1 MSATAVPMK
10 VRRQFRRS
18 KRLGLSFP
26 VSVRGQ
32 DALGEAFHE
41 FTEVVSVNAHGALLA
56 LAANV
61 QKGQTLVVENKR
73 TRKEEEC
80 RVVYVGSAQ
89 QGKSKVGIEF
99 VKGPADFWGIYFPQ
113 ARASD

>member
-32 DALGEAFHE
+32 NALGEAFQE
-41 FTEVVSVNAHGALLA
+41 STEVVSVNAHGALLV

-61 QKGQTLVVENKR
+61 QKGQTIRVENKR

-80 RVVYVGSAQ
+80 RVAFVGSAY
-89 QGKSKVGIEF
+89 QGKARVGIEF
-99 VKGPADFWGIYFPQ
+99 VNGPADFWGIYFPQ
-113 ARASD
+113 VRPSE